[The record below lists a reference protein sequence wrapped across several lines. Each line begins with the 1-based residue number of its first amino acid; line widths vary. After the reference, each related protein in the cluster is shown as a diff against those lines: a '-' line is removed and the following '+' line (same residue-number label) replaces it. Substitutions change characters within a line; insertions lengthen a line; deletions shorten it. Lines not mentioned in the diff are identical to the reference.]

1 MPALGIMF
9 YWRVEPLFW
18 QDYLEGLLWQLPF
31 QLMWLN
37 FMVSL

>member
-9 YWRVEPLFW
+9 YWRVERLLL
-18 QDYLEGLLWQLPF
+18 QDYQVDSLWQLPF

-37 FMVSL
+37 FMLSL